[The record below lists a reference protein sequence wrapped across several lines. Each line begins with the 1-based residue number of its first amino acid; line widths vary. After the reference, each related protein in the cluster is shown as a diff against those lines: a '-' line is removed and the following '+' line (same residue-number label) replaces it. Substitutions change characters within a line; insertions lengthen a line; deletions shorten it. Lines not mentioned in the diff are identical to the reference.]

1 MTMSGARQE
10 RGSQIL
16 ELAAVLP
23 LLLFLTLAAIEGG
36 SMLRVH
42 ELLNNAAREGARIA
56 VNPTF
61 GTAANRNSM
70 VQQTVTDYLNRN
82 NIIPSG
88 SFTLGQCSSWSAGS
102 DVAVSSGPGDTFQIP
117 PPVTPSANVT
127 MQMTRVTV
135 TCPYQFYFLPRLSF
149 FGRSPLAVNLQ
160 GSTLLL
166 DMY

>member
-1 MTMSGARQE
+1 
-10 RGSQIL
+10 
-16 ELAAVLP
+16 
-23 LLLFLTLAAIEGG
+23 
-36 SMLRVH
+36 MLRVH
-42 ELLNNAAREGARIA
+42 ALLNNAAREGARIA
-56 VNPTF
+56 INQTF
-61 GTAANRNSM
+61 GTASNRNAM

-88 SFTLGQCSSWSAGS
+88 TFTLGQCSSWNAATN
-102 DVAVSSGPGDTFQIP
+102 VAVSSGAGDTFQIP

-149 FGRSPLAVNLQ
+149 FGRPPLVVNLQ

-166 DMY
+166 DLY